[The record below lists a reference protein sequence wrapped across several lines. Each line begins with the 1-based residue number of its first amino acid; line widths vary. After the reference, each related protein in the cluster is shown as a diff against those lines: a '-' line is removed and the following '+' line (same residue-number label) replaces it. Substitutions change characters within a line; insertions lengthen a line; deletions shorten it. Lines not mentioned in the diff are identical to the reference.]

1 MTPKQD
7 KPSPCPRAF
16 CLKVIAALYL
26 LAIIVLLLCLNA
38 ESKSDCSGGY
48 IMPGAALFTIFG
60 GLQGFFVLQA
70 KSPKKDTLNIVLE
83 KIATVCDIDFE
94 VIQQAKTVKVPK
106 VLIGLTFISTGL
118 AVMYYKVHF
127 LQSHFCPI

>member
-7 KPSPCPRAF
+7 KPSPCPQAF

-48 IMPGAALFTIFG
+48 IMLGAALFTIFG
-60 GLQGFFVLQA
+60 GLQGFFVLQPKA
-70 KSPKKDTLNIVLE
+70 PKKDTANIVLR
-83 KIATVCDIDFE
+83 KIAKIREIDFDIIE
-94 VIQQAKTVKVPK
+94 QAKTVKIPK
-106 VLIGLTFISTGL
+106 VLIGLTFIATALG
-118 AVMYYKVHF
+118 VMYYKVHF
-127 LQSHFCPI
+127 LQPHFCPI